1 MSSVCAG
8 ESKYS
13 TCPARFGGRSSLKR
27 DSNQISLWELQ
38 EAMLTDSTADAMLES
53 SSQVAPSRLSGT
65 SAHSGDY
72 GSWPRSR
79 KQRTDAGSPRRS
91 VVSMWAADADA
102 SLAPLASANPAPLA
116 PASRAATSEAVA
128 ASGSVAQLD
137 AMCLAAH
144 EPDEA
149 SEGIALAA
157 LEEMARE
164 LKAEAEVRPNRP
176 HPNPNPNPTP
186 SLTLAQT
193 LALTLTLT
201 RPTQGRSPD
210 PKSWRPSPP
219 ERRRWR
225 RWRRWAAG
233 RRRRSLRRRSARR
246 QTWREMWAEI
256 WAEMWR

>member
-1 MSSVCAG
+1 MSSVSAG

-176 HPNPNPNPTP
+176 NPNPSPNPNPNPNANANP
-186 SLTLAQT
+186 NQWLGLRRGWGGVHGVSLT
-193 LALTLTLT
+193 
-201 RPTQGRSPD
+201 GR
-210 PKSWRPSPP
+210 
-219 ERRRWR
+219 
-225 RWRRWAAG
+225 
-233 RRRRSLRRRSARR
+233 
-246 QTWREMWAEI
+246 
-256 WAEMWR
+256 